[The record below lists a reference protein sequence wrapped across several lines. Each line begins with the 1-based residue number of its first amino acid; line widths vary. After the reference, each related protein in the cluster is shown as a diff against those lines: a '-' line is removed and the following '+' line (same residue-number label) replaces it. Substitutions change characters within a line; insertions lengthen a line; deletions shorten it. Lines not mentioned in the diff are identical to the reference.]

1 MSLYKPKPLRLNAIK
16 VEKIL
21 QVPPVNLPAWLAA
34 ALLNGRVI
42 KLPDNTVVVI
52 TPQGKRAG
60 TMADMVV
67 KSMIGDLT
75 IVSIADFLAEYE
87 AA

>member
-1 MSLYKPKPLRLNAIK
+1 MSEYKPKPLRLNAVK

-21 QVPPVNLPAWLAA
+21 AIPPVNLPAWVNS

-42 KLPDNTVVVI
+42 KLPDNTIVAL

-60 TMADMVV
+60 ELGDMLV
-67 KSMIGDLT
+67 KNMIGDLS
-75 IVSIADFLAEYE
+75 IVSSADFLAEY
-87 AA
+87 ALV